1 MPNNNQNMP
10 DPTAEFSVPASED
23 EITAP
28 EDEITAAEPTGDIAA
43 DEPELTAEPESDPAE
58 APAEDS
64 VTAEVNK
71 LFSDEPEPAAEPEPE
86 PAPDLIETDEE
97 YDEFEEYEELE
108 RRRKQRAKRRRHR
121 KHKKGRGISCSL
133 VLLTFILASATV
145 LSLVILTVVKEI
157 YGIDKNTNARSI
169 TIPVGATTAD
179 IASQLESN
187 SFISLPKMFRLI
199 SRLNGMDGKYI
210 AGDHVISASM
220 SYQAMIE
227 ELCKNYADEREH
239 VRVTFKE
246 GITLLECAKILEQ
259 NEICKADDFLWA
271 FNAGGK
277 GFKFEEYVPAGS
289 TLKFQRMEGY
299 CFPDTYDFYVDE
311 DPGIVVQKIYENF
324 DSKISDAY
332 YKRMEELGMSLD
344 QVVTLASIV
353 QAEAASTS
361 VMRDVSSVFHNRL
374 LNSALYPQLQSDPT
388 KKYAED
394 VIRPNQAVP
403 NTIMQDA
410 YNTYKGTGLPPGAI
424 NNPGKDAIEAV
435 LYPSDTDYYFFYAN
449 VDTGETFFARTND
462 EHEANIAMVKAQQAA
477 AAKANQ

>member
-10 DPTAEFSVPASED
+10 DPTEEFAVPAPED

-28 EDEITAAEPTGDIAA
+28 EAEQPAAEPTGDIAA
-43 DEPELTAEPESDPAE
+43 DEPELTEAPESAPEETPAE
-58 APAEDS
+58 ES
-64 VTAEVNK
+64 VTAEVNR
-71 LFSDEPEPAAEPEPE
+71 LFSDEPEPAAEPE

-157 YGIDKNTNARSI
+157 YGIDKNTNTRNI

-179 IASQLESN
+179 IASQLEN
-187 SFISLPKMFRLI
+187 DSFISLPKMFRLI

-374 LNSALYPQLQSDPT
+374 LNSAIYPQLQSDPT

-449 VDTGETFFARTND
+449 VDTGETYFARTND